1 MPIKLKLVKSL
12 KKTTLKKRKKLKLV
26 PSLNKKLN
34 KKTIKNRSI
43 TNTSEMPVSTRTNKK
58 ELKLVQSLTKPDDHK
73 EIYVSLLEELS
84 SLMYNKGDSM
94 RARAYGRASE
104 SISKYNQ
111 PVSDPSVLKSLSG
124 VGKTMI
130 SKLQEYEKTGTI
142 KALEKA
148 RADPVNI
155 FTKVYGIGP
164 KKARDLVN
172 LNVSDIDELRERQD
186 ELLNDTQKVGLQHY
200 EDLLLR
206 IPRDEINEY
215 FNIIWFLKL
224 FNIIN

>member
-1 MPIKLKLVKSL
+1 MPKKLKLVKSL
-12 KKTTLKKRKKLKLV
+12 KKTTLKKTRKLKLV
-26 PSLNKKLN
+26 PTLNKKLI
-34 KKTIKNRSI
+34 KKTIKNRSTRNTI
-43 TNTSEMPVSTRTNKK
+43 TDMPVSTRSNKK
-58 ELKLVQSLTKPDDHK
+58 QLKLVTSLTKPDNK
-73 EIYVSLLEELS
+73 ETYVSLLEELS

-94 RARAYGRASE
+94 RARAYSRAAE
-104 SISKYNQ
+104 SISKYNE
-111 PVSDPSVLKSLSG
+111 PVTDPSVLKSLSG

-172 LNVSDIDELRERQD
+172 VGISSIEELRERQD
-186 ELLNDTQKVGLQHY
+186 ELLNDTQKVGST
-200 EDLLLR
+200 LR
-206 IPRDEINEY
+206 
-215 FNIIWFLKL
+215 
-224 FNIIN
+224 

>member
-1 MPIKLKLVKSL
+1 MPKKLKLVKSL

-26 PSLNKKLN
+26 TSLSKKLN
-34 KKTIKNRSI
+34 NKTVKNKSI
-43 TNTSEMPVSTRTNKK
+43 SNTTEMPVSTRSNKK
-58 ELKLVQSLTKPDDHK
+58 ELKLVKSLTKPNNDHK
-73 EIYVSLLEELS
+73 ETYVNLLEELS

-94 RARAYGRASE
+94 RARAYSRAAE
-104 SISKYNQ
+104 SISKYNE
-111 PVSDPSVLKSLSG
+111 PVTNPSVLKSLSG

-164 KKARDLVN
+164 KKDRDLVN
-172 LNVSDIDELRERQD
+172 QGISSI
-186 ELLNDTQKVGLQHY
+186 
-200 EDLLLR
+200 
-206 IPRDEINEY
+206 
-215 FNIIWFLKL
+215 
-224 FNIIN
+224 

>member
-1 MPIKLKLVKSL
+1 MPKKLKLVKSL

-34 KKTIKNRSI
+34 KKTIKHRSTRNTI
-43 TNTSEMPVSTRTNKK
+43 TDMPVSTRSNKK
-58 ELKLVQSLTKPDDHK
+58 QLKLVQSLTKPDDHK

-84 SLMYNKGDSM
+84 TLMYNKGDSM
-94 RARAYGRASE
+94 RARAYSRAAE
-104 SISKYNQ
+104 SISKYND
-111 PVSDPSVLKSLSG
+111 PITDPSVLKSLSG

-155 FTKVYGIGP
+155 FTKVYGGP
-164 KKARDLVN
+164 K
-172 LNVSDIDELRERQD
+172 S
-186 ELLNDTQKVGLQHY
+186 
-200 EDLLLR
+200 
-206 IPRDEINEY
+206 
-215 FNIIWFLKL
+215 
-224 FNIIN
+224 